1 MTRYSHFNIQCT
13 PDSMIL
19 EECVSIQRVQS
30 YVLNTQQV
38 LPLAHVPD
46 SDAFVLGVAEDE
58 FLSRVE
64 QTAGDVVIVTT
75 AGVYLPRLG
84 IYNTNHTVTV
94 TALINSH
101 RFQLDTDVHR
111 DN

>member
-1 MTRYSHFNIQCT
+1 
-13 PDSMIL
+13 MIL

-84 IYNTNHTVTV
+84 IYNTNPH
-94 TALINSH
+94 SH
-101 RFQLDTDVHR
+101 RYSTNQQPQISIR
-111 DN
+111 Y